1 MNYRKILI
9 LSLFICVMSC
19 FLGCDKRNKLTSN
32 TMILQIDPPVAISCN
47 IGDAKQLKAIVRNSA
62 KEEVDE
68 PVKWSV
74 SPVGLVEFVDSTG
87 SNKVT
92 FIAKQ
97 AGEGKISLSCQ
108 GVVTSIDVK
117 VS

>member
-1 MNYRKILI
+1 MNYKKILF
-9 LSLFICVMSC
+9 LSLFICVMSFFC
-19 FLGCDKRNKLTSN
+19 GCDKRNKLTSN

-47 IGDAKQLKAIVRNSA
+47 IGDAKQLKAIVRDST
-62 KEEVDE
+62 KEEVGE

-74 SPVGLVEFVDSTG
+74 SPAGLVEFVSST
-87 SNKVT
+87 SKTVD

-97 AGEGKISLSCQ
+97 VGEGKIYLSCQ
-108 GVVTSIDVK
+108 GVVTSVDVK